1 MIQILIVLT
10 VLCAGT
16 CSYAQPTDVPDM
28 ECIPSLVSSIRVKPP
43 LDFCGEP
50 APIDSMD
57 ARERLERELLLMLWD
72 RDQTIMWLKR
82 ANRFMPYIQ
91 AVLKDQRLPDD
102 LKYIPVV
109 ESSLRALAGSPKGAM
124 GYWQFIKDTG
134 ERYGLTITEELDERR
149 NIAASTRSA
158 VAYLKKL
165 HADFGSWTLAAAA
178 YNMGEA
184 GLKNEI
190 LLQDTSDFYDLY
202 LYQETQRYVFRI
214 LAAKLILSDPGKYGF
229 KLIPEDLYPPDESD
243 RVQLELAQKT
253 PVLSI
258 ARAARTS
265 FKVIRDLN
273 PEIRGYYLPKGA
285 LTLSIPRGA
294 SAGFQE
300 RLAGQIPSLASARSE
315 TVYVVKKGDSLSGIA
330 ERLNIP
336 VQTLLIWNHL
346 GLNQPIRPG
355 DRLSLNPG
363 SDKKLSQESSP

>member
-1 MIQILIVLT
+1 MIQLLIMLS

-16 CSYAQPTDVPDM
+16 CSYAQTGDIPDM

-50 APIDSMD
+50 APLDSMD

-72 RDQTIMWLKR
+72 RDQTIMWIKR
-82 ANRFMPYIQ
+82 ANRYMSYIQ
-91 AVLKDQRLPDD
+91 TVLKDQRLPDD
-102 LKYIPVV
+102 LIYIPVI

-149 NIAASTRSA
+149 NMAASTRSA
-158 VAYLKKL
+158 LAYLKKL
-165 HADFGSWTLAAAA
+165 HGDFGSWTLAAAA

-190 LLQDTSDFYDLY
+190 LLQDTNDFYDLY

-214 LAAKLILSDPGKYGF
+214 LAAKLILSDPEKYGF
-229 KLIPEDLYPPDESD
+229 KLTPEDLYPPVEFD
-243 RVQLELAQKT
+243 RVQLELSQRT

-258 ARAARTS
+258 ARAAQTS
-265 FKVIRDLN
+265 FKAIRDLN
-273 PEIRGYYLPKGA
+273 PEIRGYYLPKGV
-285 LTLSIPRGA
+285 LTLSIPRGT

-300 RLAGQIPSLASARSE
+300 RLARQIPSLASAGSE
-315 TVYVVKKGDSLSGIA
+315 TVYMVKKGDSLSEIA
-330 ERLNIP
+330 ERLNIS
-336 VQTLLIWNHL
+336 VQSLMIWNHL
-346 GLNQPIRPG
+346 SLNQPIRPG
-355 DRLSLNPG
+355 DRLVLNPG
-363 SDKKLSQESSP
+363 NEKKLSQEPSP